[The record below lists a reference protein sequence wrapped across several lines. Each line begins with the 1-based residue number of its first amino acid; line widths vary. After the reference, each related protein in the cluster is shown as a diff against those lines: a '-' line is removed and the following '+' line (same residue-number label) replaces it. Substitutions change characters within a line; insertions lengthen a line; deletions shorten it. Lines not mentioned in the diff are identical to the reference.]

1 MGKKIKRNIYFDFVQ
16 YSGPLNN
23 QKRKTISSINMS
35 KYFRRTVFRK
45 KRKSRYHNL
54 LNYGYSKY
62 IGDLISLKYYLKKE
76 KRLLS
81 KKVIFEEEW
90 LNSFIKN
97 KVDEALYLM
106 ESLTKIENLDK
117 KDFHYSNFLEEL
129 KEEIEACSCISQEQ
143 KKYLKEKYN
152 ISD

>member
-1 MGKKIKRNIYFDFVQ
+1 MGKKIKRNIYFKFYKTVGSLED
-16 YSGPLNN
+16 G
-23 QKRKTISSINMS
+23 KTKTISSINMS
-35 KYFRRTVFRK
+35 KEYRRTVFRK
-45 KRKSRYHNL
+45 KRKSRYYNL
-54 LNYGYSKY
+54 LNYGYSEF
-62 IGDLISLKYYLKKE
+62 IGDLISLKHYFKKE
-76 KRLLS
+76 ERLLS
-81 KKVIFEEEW
+81 KKVIFKEDW
-90 LNSFIKN
+90 LNNFIKN

-143 KKYLKEKYN
+143 KKYLREKYN

>member
-35 KYFRRTVFRK
+35 KEYRRTVFRK

-54 LNYGYSKY
+54 LNYGYSKF
-62 IGDLISLKYYLKKE
+62 IGNLISIKHYLKKE
-76 KRLLS
+76 ERLLS
-81 KKVIFEEEW
+81 KKVIFEEDW

-97 KVDEALYLM
+97 KVEEALYLI
-106 ESLTKIENLDK
+106 ESLVKIENLDK

>member
-35 KYFRRTVFRK
+35 KEYRRTVFRK
-45 KRKSRYHNL
+45 KRKNRYHNL
-54 LNYGYSKY
+54 LNYGYSEY

-76 KRLLS
+76 ERLLS
-81 KKVIFEEEW
+81 KKVIFKEEW

-97 KVDEALYLM
+97 KVDKALYLM

>member
-16 YSGPLNN
+16 YSGPLTN
-23 QKRKTISSINMS
+23 QKRKVISSINMP
-35 KYFRRTVFRK
+35 KYYRRTVFRK
-45 KRKSRYHNL
+45 KRKNKYYNL
-54 LNYGYSKY
+54 LNYGYSEY

-76 KRLLS
+76 ERLLS

-106 ESLTKIENLDK
+106 ESLVKIENLDK
-117 KDFHYSNFLEEL
+117 NDFHYSIFLEEL
-129 KEEIEACSCISQEQ
+129 KEEIEDCSCISQEQ